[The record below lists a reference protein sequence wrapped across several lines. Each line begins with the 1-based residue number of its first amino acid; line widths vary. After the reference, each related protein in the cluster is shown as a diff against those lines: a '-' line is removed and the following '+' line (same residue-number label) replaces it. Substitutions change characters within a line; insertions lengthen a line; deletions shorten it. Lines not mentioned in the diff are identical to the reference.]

1 MYWAQRS
8 WAVAQNKLGQW
19 PLLVGS
25 RPAASAAAYEKTIE
39 EMKKLLSSTNPQK
52 LMKKLLA

>member
-1 MYWAQRS
+1 
-8 WAVAQNKLGQW
+8 VAQNNLGQW